1 MSCDN
6 MPYHYDE
13 YQRYPID
20 HHSDESDKPSIGDL
34 CVIVDPRKAFP
45 HVLPGEI
52 LYSNLEGDVRVG
64 DILLVV
70 SEEEGKFG
78 TSFLVTKGGI
88 KTQVHSFFTRKYF
101 GDE

>member
-1 MSCDN
+1 M
-6 MPYHYDE
+6 MIDE
-13 YQRYPID
+13 ANQ
-20 HHSDESDKPSIGDL
+20 PSIGDL
-34 CVIVDPRKAFP
+34 CVIVDLRRAFP

-70 SEEEGKFG
+70 AEEEGKFG
-78 TSFLVTKGGI
+78 TSFLVTKDGI
-88 KTQVHSFFTRKYF
+88 ETEVHSFFTRKYF